1 MPLASAQ
8 LRDAIHSANPARAT
22 LTAIV
27 AFHGLRSGQ
36 PRKLQLTDIHDGR
49 LHMDQRTI
57 PLAPERAATP
67 PSWPTQASKT
77 PNATHPNMLA
87 RPTASRSPEVRT
99 CGERSSLHGMSE
111 VACTTST
118 ACCRSREVL
127 GSGRRSETSWQ
138 RVPTLVGAR
147 SSGHLG
153 RTRRKLRVPV
163 KLSKRRRGVRG
174 QWPRLPATHSRRALP
189 TTRR

>member
-67 PSWPTQASKT
+67 PSWLTRASKK
-77 PNATHPNMLA
+77 
-87 RPTASRSPEVRT
+87 
-99 CGERSSLHGMSE
+99 

-118 ACCRSREVL
+118 AYCRSREVL
-127 GSGRRSETSWQ
+127 GGVVAVRHPGNADQHWLAQGLAGTLGGPDGSSEF
-138 RVPTLVGAR
+138 P
-147 SSGHLG
+147 
-153 RTRRKLRVPV
+153 
-163 KLSKRRRGVRG
+163 
-174 QWPRLPATHSRRALP
+174 
-189 TTRR
+189 